1 MLRTRLSYT
10 IAILC
15 SFVVFLG
22 VMLYWGANEVSI
34 YLYRSQMAYQ
44 AVDKYEELSQEA
56 YRYFKQRMDL
66 LLVEGKD
73 SARDVTQSHDRLT
86 KAIEELRKIFTETT
100 HPAPTDLSQPQHPPE
115 LDRIAR
121 FTTFLEASMY
131 RFDEVEQLMQQGN
144 RAKAKA
150 LLSRFSED
158 EIDHKFQPLMDAAIN
173 DERAKALKAKEK
185 LVTLVDQLRW
195 IAVLASLL
203 AAAFSILAATAL
215 LRRIKKPIE
224 ALMLGT
230 NEISLGNLAYR
241 IPIFAKD
248 EFAYLAKHFNKMAE
262 RVELQNEKLQEAQV
276 VLEHKVTE
284 RTRELSQ
291 LNSQLQ
297 RLNQAR
303 QEFFADI
310 SHELRTPLTIIR
322 GEAEV
327 TLRGEDR
334 EAEEYKDALHR
345 ILDLSQQLGK
355 LVNDL
360 FFLAHAD
367 SANLQFDW
375 EMVDL
380 SELLV
385 STVEDIQVIAREKSI
400 AVTLTKPDHAIL
412 VRGDKQRLRQVLFI
426 LSDNACRYSNDG
438 GRIEFQLDQDV
449 TGVVLQISDCGIGI
463 PAQDLEMIFDRYF
476 RSSNAR
482 HSGEQGMGLGLPM
495 AKSIVKA
502 HGGEIS
508 VNSTEGIGTTFTVRL
523 PFLPLAAEIAQ

>member
-15 SFVVFLG
+15 SFVLFLG
-22 VMLYWGANEVSI
+22 FMLYWGANEVSV
-34 YLYRSQMAYQ
+34 YLSRSQMAYQ
-44 AVDKYEELSQEA
+44 AAEKYEELSQEA

-66 LLVEGKD
+66 LLVDGKD
-73 SARDVTQSHDRLT
+73 SAKDVTQSHDRLA
-86 KAIEELRKIFTETT
+86 KAIDELRKMFTENTR
-100 HPAPTDLSQPQHPPE
+100 PASAPLHQEQHPPE

-121 FTTFLEASMY
+121 FTTFLEASTY

-144 RAKAKA
+144 RAKAKM
-150 LLSRFSED
+150 LLSKFSED
-158 EIDHKFQPLMDAAIN
+158 EIDRKFQPLMDAAIS
-173 DERAKALKAKEK
+173 DERAKALTAKEK
-185 LVTLVDQLRW
+185 LVALVDQLRW

-203 AAAFSILAATAL
+203 AATFSIVAATAL

-230 NEISLGNLAYR
+230 DEISLGNLAYR

-276 VLEHKVTE
+276 VLEHKVAE
-284 RTRELSQ
+284 RTVELSQ
-291 LNSQLQ
+291 LNGQLQ

-327 TLRGEDR
+327 TLRGKDR
-334 EAEEYKDALHR
+334 DTEEYKDALHR

-367 SANLQFDW
+367 SANLQFEW
-375 EMVDL
+375 ERVDL
-380 SELLV
+380 SDLV
-385 STVEDIQVIAREKSI
+385 TSTVEDIQVIAREKSI
-400 AVTLTKPDHAIL
+400 TVTLAKPASAIT

-426 LSDNACRYSNDG
+426 LSDNACRYSNTG
-438 GRIEFQLDQDV
+438 GRVEFQLDQEP
-449 TGVVLQISDCGIGI
+449 TGVVLRISDCGIGI

-482 HSGEQGMGLGLPM
+482 HSGEQGTGLGLPM
-495 AKSIVKA
+495 AKSIIKA
-502 HGGEIS
+502 HGGDIS
-508 VNSTEGIGTTFTVRL
+508 VESKEGQGTTFTVKL
-523 PFLPLAAEIAQ
+523 PFSPSNS